1 MHELIHPQCHWL
13 RSPLDALPWGGV
25 FRQHLAV
32 LIGRRLSARWLAVGG
47 GAALAAVVGVVL
59 ALQSGPS
66 AACAAPP
73 VGSATHKGKA
83 TFYDSNGGGGNCSYV
98 SAPADRLYVALGPSE
113 YSAGAAC
120 GGYLDVTGP
129 KGRVRVLIMDQCPEC
144 EPGHIDLSKEA
155 FAKIANPVDG
165 IVSVTYK
172 AAANP
177 TLPGPLSFRI
187 KEGASRYWFAV
198 LVVNHGNPL
207 RSVEVR
213 SGSTWR
219 ATERAEYNYWLYESG
234 LGAGPYT
241 IRLTDVY
248 GQRATVTG
256 IKMAPEQVQKTS
268 ARLYGAGAAAPK
280 AAPKPKP
287 TPTPARK
294 PSASPSPPATTTEAP
309 SSLAPAAAAVDEQ
322 SGPRAS
328 C

>member
-1 MHELIHPQCHWL
+1 MHEVIHSQRAWL
-13 RSPLDALPWGGV
+13 RSRLEALPPGGAV
-25 FRQHLAV
+25 RQHLAV
-32 LIGRRLSARWLAVGG
+32 LTGRRWVLI
-47 GAALAAVVGVVL
+47 GAAALLAAVTAAVL
-59 ALQSGPS
+59 TLRSGPS
-66 AACAAPP
+66 PACAAPP
-73 VGSATHKGKA
+73 TGNTVHRGKA
-83 TFYDSNGGGGNCSYV
+83 TFYDSKGEGGNCSYV

-129 KGRVRVLIMDQCPEC
+129 KGKVRVLIMDQCPEC
-144 EPGHIDLSKEA
+144 EPGHLDLSKEA

-165 IVSVTYK
+165 VVSISYR

-177 TLPGPLSFRI
+177 TVPGPLGFRI

-219 ATERAEYNYWLYESG
+219 ATERAEYNYWIYESG
-234 LGAGPYT
+234 LGPGPYT
-241 IRLTDVY
+241 IRITDVY
-248 GQRATVTG
+248 GQRATATG

-268 ARLYGAGAAAPK
+268 VRLYGAGAAAPK
-280 AAPKPKP
+280 A
-287 TPTPARK
+287 
-294 PSASPSPPATTTEAP
+294 SASPKASTSPVAKATPSPAPTTAP
-309 SSLAPAAAAVDEQ
+309 PSLAPAAAVVDEQ
-322 SGPRAS
+322 LGRAAA